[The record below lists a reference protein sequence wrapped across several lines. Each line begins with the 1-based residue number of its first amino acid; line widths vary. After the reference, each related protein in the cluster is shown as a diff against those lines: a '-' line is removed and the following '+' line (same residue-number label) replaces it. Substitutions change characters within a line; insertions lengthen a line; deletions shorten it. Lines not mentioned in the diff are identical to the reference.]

1 MFMLQLFERGDEIHP
16 VDARLLR
23 EGVLRVGRDKN
34 ADWSIADPNCAL
46 SRTHCEF
53 VVAPD
58 GLALRPLG
66 ANGVFNAATGE
77 RLTDQIEIVIPLP
90 FAIRLGDFRIVAS
103 EAPHGD
109 MAGQETRTMV
119 LTPPLGDSI
128 DVPSD
133 WTDTAVA
140 TRPAGAAAITTG
152 SLLDAFCEGAGLDAS
167 LLARE
172 DPVEIMRRVGGVYR
186 QMVLGVGDLMSERDH
201 ARSHYQ
207 MTRTTIGSADNNPF
221 KWAPTQRLAIDLILG
236 GSHGFLSGPA
246 ALQSSFRDIK
256 RHLVAT
262 FAGLRG
268 SLQQAIACFDP
279 DRPDGETAGRSLFQN
294 RAAAQL
300 KAYEKRHADLREEI
314 EGKKS
319 GMLDRAFVQAYNAAD
334 LGAADLSTAEMG
346 APDDRK

>member
-1 MFMLQLFERGDEIHP
+1 MYMLQLFERGDEIHP

-23 EGVLRVGRDKN
+23 EGVLRVGRDKS
-34 ADWSIADPNCAL
+34 ADWSIPDPDCAL

-53 VVAPD
+53 AVGAD
-58 GLALRPLG
+58 GLTLRPLG
-66 ANGVFNAATGE
+66 TNGVFDAVTGE
-77 RLTDQIEIVIPLP
+77 RLADQTAIAVSLP

-109 MAGQETRTMV
+109 IAGHETRTMV

-133 WTDTAVA
+133 WIDTAGA
-140 TRPAGAAAITTG
+140 TRPGGPTITTG

-207 MTRTTIGSADNNPF
+207 MTRTTIGSANNNPF

-279 DRPDGETAGRSLFQN
+279 DSLHRQPPSRSLFQN
-294 RAAAQL
+294 KAAAQL
-300 KAYEKRHADLREEI
+300 DELAKRHADLLDEI

-319 GMLDRAFVQAYNAAD
+319 GVLDRAFVQAYNIAD
-334 LGAADLSTAEMG
+334 VAVT
-346 APDDRK
+346 DDRE

>member
-1 MFMLQLFERGDEIHP
+1 MYMLQLFEHGDEIHP

-23 EGVLRVGRDKN
+23 DGVLRIGRDKA
-34 ADWSIADPNCAL
+34 ADWSIPDPNCAL

-53 VVAPD
+53 AVGAG
-58 GLALRPLG
+58 GLTLRPLG

-77 RLTDQIEIVIPLP
+77 RLADQQEIVVSLP
-90 FAIRLGDFRIVAS
+90 FAVRLGDFRIVAS

-109 MAGQETRTMV
+109 IAGYETRTIV
-119 LTPPLGDSI
+119 LMPPLGDSI
-128 DVPSD
+128 EVPSD
-133 WTDTAVA
+133 WTDTAA
-140 TRPAGAAAITTG
+140 PTRHAAPTLTTG

-172 DPVEIMRRVGGVYR
+172 DPIEIMRRVGGVYR

-207 MTRTTIGSADNNPF
+207 MTRTTISSADNNPF

-268 SLQQAIACFDP
+268 SLQQAIATLDP
-279 DRPDGETAGRSLFQN
+279 AQLEGESLGRSLFQN
-294 RAAAQL
+294 RAAAQIL
-300 KAYEKRHADLREEI
+300 ALEKRHADLLEEI
-314 EGKKS
+314 EGHKS
-319 GMLDRAFVQAYNAAD
+319 GVLDRAFVQSYSVADAA
-334 LGAADLSTAEMG
+334 AAE
-346 APDDRK
+346 DRE